1 MTTED
6 HEMESVSSIGKDDDP
21 DFTPKF
27 FTKRSRTSSVL
38 QAVKSPFGNKAVS
51 PIEDPKVAQD
61 SKYESSPVFSPWPL
75 RLRAMKATL
84 LRQTQERLLQRVTGA
99 SGALGVRRVYQD
111 WCLTYFDARI
121 TQVWP
126 SIAARVLR
134 GVGTDAPASETPRTK
149 IYVYEALIL
158 IAQSLEEG
166 HETTL
171 TDIVAILKAENIIN
185 EEAEGLAVQFVFQCL
200 GWLTALF
207 DPTPEPSTT
216 RLSIQNTGAGSRRRS
231 VVRKT
236 IIRHPS
242 VVIADARLPIQ
253 RLLRKFGSL
262 LPEPECVRRPDAA
275 GGLEAGFEDI
285 NATYVYFHNLKLLN
299 VQIEWVDVLNQHLE
313 FDRRNRIL
321 RIFRFPSLPRLMYRD
336 RKGTILDRLCHEIED
351 EHNERS
357 RSPHS
362 LVTEVEDFLCEVIL
376 SYRLIFG
383 CQRRSR
389 ALIHRILERCKD
401 DWRVVGRYDPF
412 LEILCTEAPD
422 SDAVRELYSDLDA
435 KEFEHSIPADEFP
448 FLAPRLFDLQ
458 RFSLAQNPHSLKRLW
473 NDKRNITA
481 WFTTWAVIIIGGGT
495 LVFQVL
501 QCVFQIYPP
510 LQKNST

>member
-1 MTTED
+1 
-6 HEMESVSSIGKDDDP
+6 
-21 DFTPKF
+21 
-27 FTKRSRTSSVL
+27 
-38 QAVKSPFGNKAVS
+38 
-51 PIEDPKVAQD
+51 
-61 SKYESSPVFSPWPL
+61 
-75 RLRAMKATL
+75 MKATL

-99 SGALGVRRVYQD
+99 SDVSGVRKVCQD
-111 WCLTYFDARI
+111 SCLAYFDARI

-126 SIAARVLR
+126 SIAARVLH
-134 GVGTDAPASETPRTK
+134 GVGIDAAVSETPRTK
-149 IYVYEALIL
+149 IYAYKALVL
-158 IAQSLEEG
+158 IAQSLEEY
-166 HETTL
+166 HETTV
-171 TDIVAILKAENIIN
+171 TDIVATLKAENIIN
-185 EEAEGLAVQFVFQCL
+185 DEAEGLAVQFVFQCL

-207 DPTPEPSTT
+207 DPIPEPSTI
-216 RLSIQNTGAGSRRRS
+216 RLSIQNTGSGSRRRS

-262 LPEPECVRRPDAA
+262 LPEPECVRRSDAA

-285 NATYVYFHNLKLLN
+285 IATYVYFHNLELLN
-299 VQIEWVDVLNQHLE
+299 VQIEWVGVLNQHLE

-362 LVTEVEDFLCEVIL
+362 HVTEIEDFLCEVIL

-383 CQRRSR
+383 CQKRSR
-389 ALIHRILERCKD
+389 ALVRRILERCKD
-401 DWRVVGRYDPF
+401 DWRGEGRYDPF
-412 LEILCTEAPD
+412 LEILCTETPG
-422 SDAVRELYSDLDA
+422 SDAVRELYIDLDA
-435 KEFEHSIPADEFP
+435 KEFEDYIPADEFP
-448 FLAPRLFDLQ
+448 FLAPRLFELQ

-473 NDKRNITA
+473 NDQRNITA

-501 QCVFQIYPP
+501 QCVFQIYQP
-510 LQKNST
+510 LQKQ

>member
-1 MTTED
+1 
-6 HEMESVSSIGKDDDP
+6 VP
-21 DFTPKF
+21 
-27 FTKRSRTSSVL
+27 
-38 QAVKSPFGNKAVS
+38 
-51 PIEDPKVAQD
+51 
-61 SKYESSPVFSPWPL
+61 
-75 RLRAMKATL
+75 
-84 LRQTQERLLQRVTGA
+84 
-99 SGALGVRRVYQD
+99 GVRKVYQE

-134 GVGTDAPASETPRTK
+134 GVGADAAALETSRTK

-158 IAQSLEEG
+158 IAQSLEEDR
-166 HETTL
+166 ESTL

-185 EEAEGLAVQFVFQCL
+185 EEAEGLAVQLVFQCL

-216 RLSIQNTGAGSRRRS
+216 CLSIRNTECGSRRRS
-231 VVRKT
+231 VVRRT

-242 VVIADARLPIQ
+242 VVIANARLPIQ
-253 RLLRKFGSL
+253 RLIRKFGSL
-262 LPEPECVRRPDAA
+262 LPEPEYIRRSDAA
-275 GGLEAGFEDI
+275 GGLEAGFEQI
-285 NATYVYFHNLKLLN
+285 TATYVYFHNLKLLN
-299 VQIEWVDVLNQHLE
+299 VRVEWVDVLNQHLE

-321 RIFRFPSLPRLMYRD
+321 RIFRFPSLARLMYRD
-336 RKGTILDRLCHEIED
+336 QKGTILDGLCHEIED

-357 RSPHS
+357 RSPYS
-362 LVTEVEDFLCEVIL
+362 QVAEIEDFLCEVIL

-389 ALIHRILERCKD
+389 ALARRILERHKD
-401 DWRVVGRYDPF
+401 DWQGEGRYDLY

-435 KEFEHSIPADEFP
+435 KEFEDYIPVDEFP

-473 NDKRNITA
+473 NDQRNITA

-495 LVFQVL
+495 LLFQVL
-501 QCVFQIYPP
+501 QLIFQIYQP
-510 LQKNST
+510 LQNTST